1 MTDAMSIVANRF
13 EVVRNGVATE
23 YNLKAVGDNAPTV
36 TMSADGEIKTS
47 FSGKFEH
54 NDNVDYLNDEIRP
67 YYIKDGVEYSLGVY
81 MIGTLST
88 KHTAYG
94 RDEDS
99 IEAYD
104 RALRLKQTKTE
115 TRYYIA
121 AGTPYMTA
129 IQALIRESGIP
140 RTYADECED
149 VLATDREDWEIGT
162 EYLTIINALLSEI
175 NYSDVWFDFDGVAHL
190 ERYDAPSSE
199 NIDREY
205 RDDEYSIITPQYAE
219 EMDIYEAPNVFI
231 VNVSN
236 PDYDEPM
243 TATGVNDNILSALST
258 IRRGRRILAT
268 PIELDNIA
276 GQTALQQYADNLAT
290 QSMFATQKV
299 TFYTAINPIHGV
311 GDTIALY
318 NGKLVGIYEETDWK
332 IEIRAGA
339 LMEHKAKK
347 VVLI

>member
-1 MTDAMSIVANRF
+1 MTDAMSIVASRF
-13 EVVRNGVATE
+13 EIIRNGAATE
-23 YNLKAVGDNAPTV
+23 YNLEAVGSSVPTV
-36 TMSADGEIKTS
+36 TMSADGEIKMS
-47 FSGKFEH
+47 FSGTFEH
-54 NDNVDYLNDEIRP
+54 DDNVDYLNDEIRP
-67 YYIKDGVEYSLGVY
+67 YYIKDGVEYPLGVY
-81 MIGTLST
+81 MIGTLQS
-88 KHTAYG
+88 KHTVYG
-94 RDEDS
+94 RCEDN

-104 RALRLKQTKTE
+104 RSLRLKQTKTE

-129 IQALIRESGIP
+129 IQSLIRRAGIP
-140 RTYADECED
+140 RIYADDCED

-162 EYLTIINALLSEI
+162 EYLTIVNNLLSEI
-175 NYSDVWFDFDGVAHL
+175 NYSDIWFDFDGVAHL
-190 ERYDAPSSE
+190 ERYYAPSSD

-205 RDDEYSIITPQYAE
+205 RDDEYSIIAPQYNE

-231 VNVSN
+231 VSVSN

-243 TATGVNDNILSALST
+243 AATGVNDNLLSALST
-258 IRRGRRILAT
+258 VRRGRRILAT

-276 GQTALQQYADNLAT
+276 SQTALQQYADNLAT

-311 GDTIALY
+311 GDVIALY
-318 NGKLVGIYEETDWK
+318 NGKLVGVYEETDWK

-339 LMEHKAKK
+339 LMEHRAKK